1 MSIINE
7 ATQDQPAQAAFT
19 APMESKTN
27 SNEEL
32 TLIQYRDSYALS
44 KNAVKFGNIAKI
56 AGFVSAGVVG
66 FLGLLLTLILVST
79 YRDAGV
85 AFVVFL
91 ILVTIGAAIG
101 ALFYG
106 LGIALTVSGKNLSV
120 SLDSAVHGSPLITDQ
135 QKAQMLNT
143 AR

>member
-1 MSIINE
+1 MSIVNE
-7 ATQDQPAQAAFT
+7 PTQAAFNT
-19 APMESKTN
+19 SVESKTN

-32 TLIQYRDSYALS
+32 ALTHYKDSYALA
-44 KNAVKFGNIAKI
+44 KTAIKFGNIAKI
-56 AGFVSAGVVG
+56 VGFGSAGVVG
-66 FLGLLLTLILVST
+66 FLGLLLTLILVSS
-79 YRDAGV
+79 YRDASV

-106 LGIALTVSGKNLSV
+106 LGIALTVSGKNLSA
-120 SLDSAVHGSPLITDQ
+120 SLDSAVHGSPFLTDQ
-135 QKAQMLNT
+135 QKAQTMNI

>member
-1 MSIINE
+1 MSIENE
-7 ATQDQPAQAAFT
+7 PLKAVFNAPT
-19 APMESKTN
+19 ASKTN
-27 SNEEL
+27 SNEEQ
-32 TLIQYRDSYALS
+32 TLDHYKDSYTLAKTS
-44 KNAVKFGNIAKI
+44 IKFGNIAKI
-56 AGFVSAGVVG
+56 VGFASAGIVG

-91 ILVTIGAAIG
+91 ILATIGAAIG

-106 LGIALTVSGKNLSV
+106 LGIALTVSGKNLSA
-120 SLDSAVHGSPLITDQ
+120 SLDSAVHTSPFLTNE
-135 QKAQMLNT
+135 QKTQTMNI